1 MRQIAIALLLIVLML
16 STACG
21 PEEVSPEIERTP
33 PLPTAEPPPTAPETT
48 GYPGP
53 SVDQQAEE
61 ATGYPGPSVDQE
73 SEATAGYPAPPP
85 DEFGAAEPTGYPE
98 PGTGPTEP
106 SEQMSEQ
113 DLDLDEANVM
123 FVTAVQTTD
132 GAWGF
137 EVTVRHNDEGWDHY
151 ADGWDVVTPD
161 GTVLKTN
168 PDDEFTRVLLHPHD
182 NEQPFTRE
190 QSGLT
195 IPDDVTEV
203 TVRAHC
209 NVHDFGGRDVVVDLT
224 ADRGPDFEIQRQQ

>member
-1 MRQIAIALLLIVLML
+1 MRQIAIGTLLVVLML
-16 STACG
+16 GTACG
-21 PEEVSPEIERTP
+21 PEEVSPEVEGTP
-33 PLPTAEPPPTAPETT
+33 PIPTASKTS

-61 ATGYPGPSVDQE
+61 AAGYPEPSVDQE
-73 SEATAGYPAPPP
+73 VEATAGYPAPSA
-85 DEFGAAEPTGYPE
+85 DETAEPTGYP
-98 PGTGPTEP
+98 GPEAGAMEP
-106 SEQMSEQ
+106 SEQMSDQ

-123 FVTAVQTTD
+123 YVTAVRRAD

-151 ADGWDVVTPD
+151 ADGWNVVTPD
-161 GTVLKTN
+161 GTVLKTD

-195 IPDDVTEV
+195 IPRGVTQV

-224 ADRGPDFEIQRQQ
+224 ALSGLGFEVLHEQ